1 MRQSPRAGKLLLLLA
16 QLRPDC
22 GSIGQWWGGPCVP
35 HCTILYHV
43 LRHCTTHCNWLLP
56 LHCGGGSIAAS
67 AVRQQ
72 HMYVC
77 MVCGVPGSPVPRS
90 TPHLPSPLN
99 MLNTCVHTV
108 LVFHALCRTAS
119 RSIFL
124 ASDSYLLNHQR
135 NGRRYSD
142 FTVRTLQMKFDVDIL

>member
-22 GSIGQWWGGPCVP
+22 GSIGQWWGSPCVP
-35 HCTILYHV
+35 Y
-43 LRHCTTHCNWLLP
+43 CTTLYYTVPLYCNWLLP

-67 AVRQQ
+67 AVRQRQ

-124 ASDSYLLNHQR
+124 ASDTQPSTKRAPVQGLHC
-135 NGRRYSD
+135 
-142 FTVRTLQMKFDVDIL
+142 TLQMKFDVDIL